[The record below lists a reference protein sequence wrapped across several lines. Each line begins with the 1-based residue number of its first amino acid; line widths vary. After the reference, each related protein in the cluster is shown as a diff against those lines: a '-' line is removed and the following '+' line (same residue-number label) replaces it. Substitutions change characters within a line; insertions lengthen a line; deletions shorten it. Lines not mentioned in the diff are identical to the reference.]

1 MAGKIENRLTELGIE
16 LPEAPAPAANYV
28 PFTMHNGMLIISGQI
43 SKQGDGTMLTGKLG
57 DSVDVAGG
65 QAAARVCA
73 LAILAQ
79 AKAALGDL
87 DRITQVLK
95 LQGFVNA
102 TPDFKDHRLPI
113 GCAKCCVLPPTGWWN
128 DPLLIAVCTTF
139 RRTARKTVGA
149 HLKRQLTLATLSNA
163 TFRYAPRANRLCFM
177 INRSIA

>member
-102 TPDFKDHRLPI
+102 TPDFTEHPQVINGASDVVAEVLGDAGKHARAAVGMGSLPLGVSVEI
-113 GCAKCCVLPPTGWWN
+113 DAM
-128 DPLLIAVCTTF
+128 IA
-139 RRTARKTVGA
+139 
-149 HLKRQLTLATLSNA
+149 
-163 TFRYAPRANRLCFM
+163 YE
-177 INRSIA
+177 

>member
-1 MAGKIENRLTELGIE
+1 MAGNVEKRLAELGIT
-16 LPEAPAPAANYV
+16 LPSAPAPAANYV
-28 PFTMHNGMLIISGQI
+28 PFTMQNGMLIVSGQI
-43 SKQGDGTMLTGKLG
+43 SKQDNGTLMTGKLG

-102 TPDFKDHRLPI
+102 TPDFTEHPQVINGASDVIAEVLGDAGKHARAAVGMGSLPLGVSVEI
-113 GCAKCCVLPPTGWWN
+113 DAM
-128 DPLLIAVCTTF
+128 IA
-139 RRTARKTVGA
+139 
-149 HLKRQLTLATLSNA
+149 
-163 TFRYAPRANRLCFM
+163 YE
-177 INRSIA
+177 

>member
-1 MAGKIENRLTELGIE
+1 MAGKVEKRLAELGIE
-16 LPEAPAPAANYV
+16 LPDAPAPAANYV
-28 PFTMHNGMLIISGQI
+28 PFTMHNGMLIVSGQI
-43 SKQGDGTMLTGKLG
+43 SKQGDGTMMTGKLG

-102 TPDFKDHRLPI
+102 TPDFTEHPQVINGASDVIAEILGDAGKHARAAVGMGSLPMDVSVEI
-113 GCAKCCVLPPTGWWN
+113 DAM
-128 DPLLIAVCTTF
+128 IA
-139 RRTARKTVGA
+139 
-149 HLKRQLTLATLSNA
+149 
-163 TFRYAPRANRLCFM
+163 YE
-177 INRSIA
+177 